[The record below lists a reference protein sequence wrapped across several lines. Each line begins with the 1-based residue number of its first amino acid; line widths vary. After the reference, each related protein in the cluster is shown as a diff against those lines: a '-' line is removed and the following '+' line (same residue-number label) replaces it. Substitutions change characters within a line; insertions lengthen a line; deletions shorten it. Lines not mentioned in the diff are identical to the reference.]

1 MRVHKLKS
9 MISDMGLLSKPFNKI
24 VWGQWYVYHMISIS
38 PKRNGKY
45 AINHANG
52 GIPRIFNHIIEV
64 KQFLY
69 TKQQ

>member
-1 MRVHKLKS
+1 MRKYKLKS
-9 MISDMGLLSKPFNKI
+9 MISNIGLLCKPFNKI
-24 VWGQWYVYHMISIS
+24 VWGEWYVYRIMSIS

-45 AINHANG
+45 AINHVNG